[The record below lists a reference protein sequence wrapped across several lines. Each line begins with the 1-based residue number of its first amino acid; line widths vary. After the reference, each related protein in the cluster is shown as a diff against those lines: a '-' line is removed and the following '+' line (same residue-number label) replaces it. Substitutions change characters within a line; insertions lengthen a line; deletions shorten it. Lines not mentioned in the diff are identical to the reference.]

1 MNPTVKK
8 KFNLF
13 LICVIFLIIPTGCG
27 VFFEND
33 TIRGVLTRTDVYIIE
48 YHIERYMA
56 DMEEFTRRLYL
67 RNPKYEIDLAAREIK
82 INRIFHRIRRDD
94 GIYSYMSSND
104 VLTAAFA
111 PETEGDRVYLLGL
124 GLVRSIE
131 EAYGFRD
138 RKFLLWGLQIPLKF
152 LERLH
157 FNISQVNWRLKTY
170 KDEKGDFIFLTFGI
184 ASNGYVNMGYE
195 VIMTRILTRIEDDI
209 YMHGGLPKKYAFD
222 VATFF
227 LSIVI

>member
-1 MNPTVKK
+1 MQK

-13 LICVIFLIIPTGCG
+13 LICVVSLVIPTGCG
-27 VFFEND
+27 MFFEND

-48 YHIERYMA
+48 HHIERYMA

-82 INRIFHRIRRDD
+82 INRIFHRNRIRRGGD
-94 GIYSYMSSND
+94 IYSNMSSND

-138 RKFLLWGLQIPLKF
+138 RKFLLLGLQIPLKF

-184 ASNGYVNMGYE
+184 APNGYVNMGYE